1 MQELILYGYTVS
13 NYSNKVKLA
22 LLLKNI
28 DFKEKRVSPGE
39 NDKNING
46 SPAGLIP
53 YIQHGDFFL
62 SDSQAICEYL
72 DAVSPNSQPL
82 IPIDAKDA
90 ARMRQVISIIETII
104 DSAARRIYTKKLY
117 SSAPPKEIFEE
128 ANNRLQRGVRALNR
142 LNCFTD
148 SAILGPNLTLADCAA
163 MGTLP
168 LVEEALSDYT
178 KAGLLKDLNGYSSYY
193 ERRMQEEP
201 FVEVENSRKKTFR
214 GLARR
219 AGK

>member
-1 MQELILYGYTVS
+1 MQGLVLYGYTVS

-28 DFKEKRVSPGE
+28 QFKEKRVSPGE
-39 NDKNING
+39 NEKNING

-53 YIQHGDFFL
+53 YIQYNDFFL

-72 DAVSPNSQPL
+72 DAVFPELQPL
-82 IPIDAKDA
+82 IPSDAKDA
-90 ARMRQVISIIETII
+90 AKMRQVISIIETII
-104 DSAARRIYTKKLY
+104 DSAARRVYTKKLY
-117 SSAPPKEIFEE
+117 SSAPPTEVFEE

-142 LNCFTD
+142 LNCFCD

-163 MGTLP
+163 MATLP

-178 KAGLLKDLNGYSSYY
+178 SEGLLKDLKGYSSYY

-201 FVEVENSRKKTFR
+201 FIEVENARQKTFR

>member
-1 MQELILYGYTVS
+1 MQEFLLYGYTVS

-28 DFKEKRVSPGE
+28 PFKEKRVSPGE

-53 YIQHGDFFL
+53 YIQHDDFFL

-72 DAVSPNSQPL
+72 EAAFPDSQPL
-82 IPIDAKDA
+82 IPSDAKQA
-90 ARMRQVISIIETII
+90 AKMRQVISIIETII

-117 SSAPPKEIFEE
+117 SSAPPREVFEE

-142 LNCFTD
+142 LDCFSN
-148 SAILGPNLTLADCAA
+148 SAILGSNLTLADCAA
-163 MGTLP
+163 MATLP

-178 KAGLLKDLNGYSSYY
+178 TGSLLKDLNGYSSYY
-193 ERRMQEEP
+193 EQRMQEEP
-201 FVEVENSRKKTFR
+201 FIEVENARQKTFR